1 MADAPNQPVAPS
13 GHSIVGMSTL
23 ERRLG
28 CPGSAHAEAA
38 LPNRTTA
45 AAERGT
51 ALHEAAARALIGNLS
66 AGEVWEEDEE
76 GAQIIDAYLQA
87 VRETHQRLGGLLLIE
102 HAFRLDHLH
111 PDLWGTA
118 DAVIVAP
125 PAIAV
130 LDLKSGRGHRV
141 DVRRRDGKPNLQL
154 AGYGLGAL
162 TAAPQ
167 GAIIERL
174 ELHVV
179 QPLAGGHTQAELDA
193 GEIIEIAADI
203 QELVRAAMEPDAP
216 RRPGDHCKFC
226 RAAGTCPALRGHA
239 LEVARADFDDAPDII
254 DCADPA
260 GMTPEEIAAA
270 LAEADVLELWVSRL
284 REHAKGEAERGRVP
298 PGFKLVQRR
307 GIRRWIDPIATS
319 KALAAHGL
327 NDIWTEPALQSPA
340 QVEKAIKRS
349 KLAID
354 ISEMTT
360 SMSPGFALVADT
372 DPRQGVQAGPAA
384 DFS

>member
-1 MADAPNQPVAPS
+1 MADAPIGPS

-28 CPGSAHAEAA
+28 CPGSAHAEAP
-38 LPNRTTA
+38 LPNRTTE

-51 ALHEAAARALIGNLS
+51 ALHEAAARALLGNLS

-87 VRETHQRLGGLLLIE
+87 VRDTHARLGGAVLIE

-118 DAVIVAP
+118 DAVVVAP
-125 PAIAV
+125 PVIAV

-141 DVRRRDGKPNLQL
+141 EVRRRDGKPNLQL

-162 TAAPQ
+162 TAAPR

-179 QPLAGGHTQAELDA
+179 QPLAGGHTQVELDA
-193 GEIIEIAADI
+193 VEIIDIAADI
-203 QELVRAAMEPDAP
+203 QDIVRAAMEPDAP
-216 RRPGDHCKFC
+216 RQPGDHCKFC

-260 GMTPEEIAAA
+260 DMTPEEIAAA

-298 PGFKLVQRR
+298 PGYKLVQRR

-319 KALAAHGL
+319 KALVAHGL

-340 QVEKAIKRS
+340 QIEKAIKRS
-349 KLAID
+349 KLTFD

-360 SMSPGFALVADT
+360 SISPGFALVADT
-372 DPRQGVQAGPAA
+372 DRRQGIQAGPAA